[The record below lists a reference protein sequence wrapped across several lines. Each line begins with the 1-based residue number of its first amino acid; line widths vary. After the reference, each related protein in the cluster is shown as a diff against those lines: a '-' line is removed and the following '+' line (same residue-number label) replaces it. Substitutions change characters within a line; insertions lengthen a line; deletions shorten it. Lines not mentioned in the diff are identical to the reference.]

1 MHGNKVSKASD
12 KDLKE
17 PIQTPKRREKIV
29 TKKAVAESHIYEEI
43 APFKNKDNK
52 PNSLDDEDTPDKA
65 LLDKNHIYD
74 ELIKPKEAE
83 SSKEGEKEQKG
94 ILGRIRNIVFRAYT
108 KVTPWWV
115 ARRVYWKKE
124 RVGDEEFTTIS
135 RRNSKSKIRAKTKS
149 PDVLE

>member
-1 MHGNKVSKASD
+1 MQRN
-12 KDLKE
+12 
-17 PIQTPKRREKIV
+17 P
-29 TKKAVAESHIYEEI
+29 ESHIYEEI
-43 APFKNKDNK
+43 APFKDKDKK
-52 PNSLDDEDTPDKA
+52 PNSLDEEVTPDKA

-94 ILGRIRNIVFRAYT
+94 ILGHIRNIVFRAYT

-149 PDVLE
+149 PDVLQ